1 MGSLRGASLRER
13 VLPPADRDTR
23 KIMWKQ
29 VTLWVAL
36 AVIGLI
42 SGAPLD
48 KNSGKVRKGIAPS
61 SFYAEDEE
69 FLSEVPG
76 KNRESDFPRAFAV
89 KDSSKTNS
97 KDSSRSDADSS
108 NAAVK
113 NKETNF
119 PKASPVKDSSKT
131 NSKASSLSDA
141 DSSNAAV
148 KNREDEFRNAE
159 DSKDSSLKD
168 HSSNRV
174 KRDSSS
180 TADSNFPRAYA
191 VKDSSKTNS
200 KDSSLS
206 DADSSNAAEKNREA
220 ECSNAEGCKDS
231 SMKDHSSNRVKR
243 ESSPTADSNFPRAYA
258 VKDSSKTN
266 SLDSSLGNADYSNAA
281 EKNREEEFQN
291 AEDSKDSSL
300 KDHSSTRVKRESS
313 FLARDNFFL
322 SEEPGKNKKSEFPT
336 ADAIKDSS
344 KTNSKDDSLSE
355 TDTPNLAANDFPEV
369 NAVKGTSSYG
379 GGSASVGGGTGQG
392 QMTGSATEAKASA
405 SNAAKTVEEPP
416 RADAVVD
423 SGANNRWRNKI
434 KGDFKEL
441 DSIDQ
446 NGDDT
451 ALFGWAMKT
460 IGGAVNI
467 KPKNNVA
474 MSILKQ

>member
-76 KNRESDFPRAFAV
+76 KNRESDFPRAYA
-89 KDSSKTNS
+89 
-97 KDSSRSDADSS
+97 
-108 NAAVK
+108 
-113 NKETNF
+113 
-119 PKASPVKDSSKT
+119 VKDSSKT

-174 KRDSSS
+174 KRESSS

-220 ECSNAEGCKDS
+220 ECSNAEMRC
-231 SMKDHSSNRVKR
+231 
-243 ESSPTADSNFPRAYA
+243 
-258 VKDSSKTN
+258 
-266 SLDSSLGNADYSNAA
+266 L
-281 EKNREEEFQN
+281 
-291 AEDSKDSSL
+291 
-300 KDHSSTRVKRESS
+300 STR
-313 FLARDNFFL
+313 
-322 SEEPGKNKKSEFPT
+322 
-336 ADAIKDSS
+336 
-344 KTNSKDDSLSE
+344 
-355 TDTPNLAANDFPEV
+355 
-369 NAVKGTSSYG
+369 
-379 GGSASVGGGTGQG
+379 
-392 QMTGSATEAKASA
+392 
-405 SNAAKTVEEPP
+405 
-416 RADAVVD
+416 
-423 SGANNRWRNKI
+423 
-434 KGDFKEL
+434 
-441 DSIDQ
+441 
-446 NGDDT
+446 
-451 ALFGWAMKT
+451 
-460 IGGAVNI
+460 
-467 KPKNNVA
+467 
-474 MSILKQ
+474 